1 MMSAMALAA
10 NKVREAMRQVGQAWQ
25 PCTLG
30 ETKDVVE
37 VTNHWEGKTSQV
49 ETWRLRIL
57 ESSLKKI
64 VGWLEGHRYQN
75 FSNSWKTCLA
85 CSRWKLEKKGGPG
98 LLKIDQQKIA
108 FCHLIL
114 LYQNE
119 AFKRLMA
126 KLVNWCCK
134 LNSLESSVKPQNMG
148 APFSDLRDEMYK
160 QLHLYVLLI
169 TYYHISFT
177 KKTSVYLNW
186 KTNRWFPAI
195 TVKCLDEISQGS

>member
-1 MMSAMALAA
+1 M
-10 NKVREAMRQVGQAWQ
+10 
-25 PCTLG
+25 
-30 ETKDVVE
+30 
-37 VTNHWEGKTSQV
+37 
-49 ETWRLRIL
+49 
-57 ESSLKKI
+57 
-64 VGWLEGHRYQN
+64 
-75 FSNSWKTCLA
+75 
-85 CSRWKLEKKGGPG
+85 
-98 LLKIDQQKIA
+98 KIDQQKIA

-177 KKTSVYLNW
+177 KKNECVSELENKQVISI
-186 KTNRWFPAI
+186 AI
-195 TVKCLDEISQGS
+195 TVKCLDEISQEVSKNWLVSITVQYNPNICPMYK